1 MKGSLLRESL
11 TLRERGHEFTTSMS
25 SEVLK
30 RKETLKLFTGLSD
43 MAQIPATRE
52 ELPWHYFNNDFWSN
66 DREYAEVE
74 AICDTNQDRMVD
86 VRPYMIETPFLAQ
99 STDRLQKLLD
109 VFRHMHLRM
118 LAVTHPGTGALE
130 GIITRQDLFAYMS
143 L

>member
-1 MKGSLLRESL
+1 
-11 TLRERGHEFTTSMS
+11 
-25 SEVLK
+25 
-30 RKETLKLFTGLSD
+30 

-74 AICDTNQDRMVD
+74 DICDNNQDRMVD

-118 LAVTHPGTGALE
+118 LAVTDPGTGALE